1 MLNMKRA
8 FYPLLGFETFKGF
21 GLWDV
26 YRLAAK
32 IITNEEGK
40 KMQAVVWG
48 EILEVLTAKVPEVR
62 AIANPK
68 S

>member
-1 MLNMKRA
+1 MRC
-8 FYPLLGFETFKGF
+8 
-21 GLWDV
+21 

-32 IITNEEGK
+32 NITNEEGR

-48 EILEVLTAKVPEVR
+48 EILEVLGGKVPEVK
-62 AIANPK
+62 AIASPK